1 MIVLILGYEDSRR
14 KSSDGSNL
22 TEATRIN
29 KSLYAVHNVLYALNA
44 KEARVPYRE
53 SKLTRM
59 LQDSLGG
66 TSRILMV
73 TCMVSISTLTN
84 YLPELG
90 KIVP

>member
-1 MIVLILGYEDSRR
+1 M
-14 KSSDGSNL
+14 
-22 TEATRIN
+22 EATRIN

-66 TSRILMV
+66 LSKIVMV
-73 TCMVSISTLTN
+73 TCMVSI
-84 YLPELG
+84 
-90 KIVP
+90 